1 MNYHDRRPQE
11 ISTLWLLGVI
21 SGASRGCGCE
31 NAPAFDVAVTS
42 RALAATSRAFPTP
55 DPLMALLQLD
65 EQQIKTWTRAQKD
78 QWWLDN
84 VYRGDMAQLTWRSG
98 ITGFLLGGILA
109 STALYILAKTGIGI
123 GVGLTSVLLSFAMF
137 RSMSTAGIAKDFTVL
152 ENNATQSIATSAGYV
167 MAPLGAGL
175 TAYMVMTGHVLPWW
189 QMVVW
194 LIVVSITGVLLAFPM
209 KRRFINEDQLPFPEG
224 RACGVVLDSLYTGGA
239 EVGLFK
245 ARLLYVSAA
254 VTAAWELLVMD
265 GWQRLIQFK
274 ILRMNVWA
282 GLQEPWTLHEHLDDY
297 YYAFLA
303 KANLAA
309 PKILGTD
316 IRQLGLR
323 FSLDFAMLG
332 IGGLM
337 GVAVATSVLIGGIVN
352 LAILAPVMIEHGDI
366 VARTL
371 ANGHVVPIS
380 RAEIVNQ
387 WSIWWGVSMMVVG
400 AMAGLFAKPELF
412 TKAFKSMGKIARS
425 KEPRSDVLEH
435 IEVPLWVSWIGV
447 PIFSILGAWATHEF
461 FGVPWLLS
469 LVSLPL
475 IFILTVICTNS
486 MALTSWMP
494 IGAVAKITQFSVGM
508 VDRVNPASNLLPAT
522 MTAQISMNAAS
533 LLSDIKPGYMLGG
546 KPRHQ
551 VWGHVIGIVSGAIFS
566 VPLFFLLFLRPDAS
580 GVVDATKIM
589 SDAFP
594 MPAALQWRGV
604 AEIIAKGF
612 HGAPHT
618 AVMAA
623 AIAAVVAL
631 LMEMARIF
639 TKGRFPLSAVSV
651 GLGVVLPFDSC
662 VAMWIGA
669 MGFWILGRIYR
680 APGTQGHKIWVEGSE
695 PICAGLISA
704 AALMGICDA
713 LINVFLT

>member
-1 MNYHDRRPQE
+1 
-11 ISTLWLLGVI
+11 
-21 SGASRGCGCE
+21 
-31 NAPAFDVAVTS
+31 
-42 RALAATSRAFPTP
+42 
-55 DPLMALLQLD
+55 MALHQLN
-65 EQQIKTWTRAQKD
+65 EEQIKTWTRAQKD
-78 QWWLDN
+78 EWWLKT
-84 VYRGDMAQLTWRSG
+84 VYRGDMPQLTVRSA

-109 STALYILAKTGIGI
+109 ATALYVLAKTGIGL

-137 RSMSTAGIAKDFTVL
+137 RSLAAAGLAKDFTVL

-167 MAPLGAGL
+167 IAPLCAGL
-175 TAYMVMTGHVLPWW
+175 AAYMVMTGNVLPAW
-189 QMVVW
+189 QMIVW
-194 LIVVSITGVLLAFPM
+194 LVVVSITGVLLAFPM

-239 EVGLFK
+239 EVGMFK
-245 ARLLYVSAA
+245 AKLLYVSAA
-254 VTAAWELLVMD
+254 ITAVWQLMVSD

-274 ILRMNVWA
+274 ILRMNAWA
-282 GLQEPWTLHEHLDDY
+282 AMKEPWVLHDHLDDY
-297 YYAFLA
+297 YYMWLA
-303 KANLAA
+303 KVHLAA

-323 FSLDFAMLG
+323 FSLDASMLG
-332 IGGLM
+332 VGGLM
-337 GVAVATSVLIGGIVN
+337 GVAVATSVLIGAVIN
-352 LAILAPVMIEHGDI
+352 LAILAPIMIQHGDI

-371 ANGHVVPIS
+371 ANGHVVQIS
-380 RAEIVNQ
+380 RPEIVNQ
-387 WSIWWGVSMMVVG
+387 WSTWWGVSMMVVG
-400 AMAGLFAKPELF
+400 AVAGLFAKPELF
-412 TKAFKSMGKIARS
+412 TKAFKSMQKMAGSR
-425 KEPRSDVLEH
+425 EPRSDVLEH

-447 PIFSILGAWATHEF
+447 PVFGLLGAWVTHDF

-469 LVSLPL
+469 IVSLPL
-475 IFILTVICTNS
+475 IFVLTVICTNS

-494 IGAVAKITQFSVGM
+494 LGAVAKITQFSVGM
-508 VDRVNPASNLLPAT
+508 VDRANPASNLLPAS

-551 VWGHVIGIVSGAIFS
+551 VWGHVIGIVSGAIFA
-566 VPLFFLLFLRPDAS
+566 VPLFFLLFLTPDAS
-580 GVVDATKIM
+580 GVRSASTIISEKF
-589 SDAFP
+589 A
-594 MPAALQWRGV
+594 MPAAVQWQGV

-612 HGAPHT
+612 HGAPSS

-631 LMEMARIF
+631 LMEFARIF

-669 MGFWILGRIYR
+669 MGFWIMGRIYR
-680 APGTQGHKIWVEGSE
+680 TPGTKAHEIWVEGAE
-695 PICAGLISA
+695 PIAAGLISA

-713 LINVFLT
+713 LINVFLA